1 MIPKISLFFL
11 VLSALELVAYL
22 LCGFGEVSLCFVNW
36 VVHLVADGAGDTGL
50 LL

>member
-1 MIPKISLFFL
+1 MIRDDFVVFL

-22 LCGFGEVSLCFVNW
+22 LCGLRGFIVFCESDCTLKT
-36 VVHLVADGAGDTGL
+36 DGAGDTGL

>member
-1 MIPKISLFFL
+1 MIRDDFVVFL
-11 VLSALELVAYL
+11 VLSALELVALL